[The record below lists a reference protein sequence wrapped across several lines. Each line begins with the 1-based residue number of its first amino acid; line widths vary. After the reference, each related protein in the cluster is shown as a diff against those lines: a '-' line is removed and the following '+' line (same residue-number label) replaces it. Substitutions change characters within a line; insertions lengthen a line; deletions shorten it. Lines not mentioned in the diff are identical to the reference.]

1 MVNKFN
7 KYDLI
12 NESAA
17 RLPDSE
23 DYWLKKGKK
32 GKYVAL
38 YGHDDLDGIYCLIL
52 MKKYLLNHGF
62 TIVKYGILNYTE
74 GWKLT
79 TVDPTLINVALDFA
93 SMPGDERDAYID
105 FYLDHHGDFT
115 DAEKEKYKNQPVQR
129 LHTGSAYEAL
139 CKVLGVPQD
148 ELTVHV
154 IDMVDSAK
162 YTEYGVDW
170 QRLLNF
176 NLSDMKKT
184 DKVRLEF
191 AAAFNQFIKRA
202 DTSTL
207 VEVIDACNDASIYAI
222 YVAMKKLYPGN
233 NPYPTKAD
241 GTLKQSKNDI
251 TGKWETPTKPFK
263 DFVEDRSKTLDIMN
277 RRTSG
282 IETIK
287 KHYMSFRDFMED
299 FGSDNNSRIG
309 QLDSYKII
317 GDLVFVPPGTWAN
330 ALRARVIV
338 ERDLNSGRLKKEPKF
353 ILLQYGNTLQVCSYK
368 KMETYTELPILPG
381 DYKVTNLGDY
391 MNRLLKNFQKPY
403 IEKDGKNIGG
413 GLDYYDPKT
422 TLGQDEI
429 TVSGGHEGIGSIS
442 NIIKVCQVGSYKGI
456 KYVDM
461 FKNKIIN
468 DLSGVKFPIGISWGE
483 PKEYSKSS
491 TEPPMDRNVRNIE
504 DIRTINPSGEVVSKF
519 KR

>member
-1 MVNKFN
+1 MINKFVRN
-7 KYDLI
+7 NI

-17 RLPDSE
+17 RLSDSE
-23 DYWLKKGKK
+23 DYWLEKGKK

-38 YGHDDLDGIYCLIL
+38 YTHDDLDGIYCAIE

-115 DAEKEKYKNQPVQR
+115 DAEKEKYKNQPVQK

-282 IETIK
+282 VETIK

-299 FGSDNNSRIG
+299 FGVDNNSRIG

-483 PKEYSKSS
+483 PKEYSKSA